1 MRSAPAGAR
10 APGFIPRGAPKMH
23 EQLLKRPGTWVATA
37 QGLLALG
44 VLLPHGWAL
53 AVPAAVLCIGA
64 MNRAPPTAP
73 KGLAWATLSTAAL
86 VLLAVFTVRVA
97 VPNIVSAGNSAN
109 HTLAVSTLRTILW
122 AEDTFARQTGRAGNL
137 VELAGQSSAGHPSAP
152 DLAPSALLRPELAP
166 LEGGISVY
174 SGYAYRI
181 YVAGPGGTGLSD
193 PLAPGLAG
201 SRAFLAYAWP
211 VLPGKS
217 GLRIYCLNE
226 HEDILE
232 ADLSARTPPYAGFER
247 PPAWDACLSPG
258 ARLGDRAVPGTGAD
272 GAPWRL
278 WKGRPTRR
286 SRGASDGAESV
297 EMSPPR
303 GATSAP

>member
-1 MRSAPAGAR
+1 M
-10 APGFIPRGAPKMH
+10 
-23 EQLLKRPGTWVATA
+23 ATA

-53 AVPAAVLCIGA
+53 AVPATVLCIGA
-64 MNRAPPTAP
+64 IYRAAPTAP
-73 KGLAWATLSTAAL
+73 KGLAWATLSTAVL

-97 VPNIVSAGNSAN
+97 VPNIVSAGNAAN

-122 AEDTFARQTGRAGNL
+122 AEDTFTRQTGRAGNL
-137 VELAGQSSAGHPSAP
+137 VELAGQTSAGAG
-152 DLAPSALLRPELAP
+152 DGASALLRPELSP
-166 LEGGISVY
+166 REEGLSVY

-181 YVAGPGGTGLSD
+181 YVAGPDGLGLSD
-193 PLAPGLAG
+193 PRAPGRDA
-201 SRAFLAYAWP
+201 SRAFVAYAWP

-226 HEDILE
+226 YEDILE
-232 ADLSARTPPYAGFER
+232 ADLSARVPPYAGFER
-247 PPAWDACLSPG
+247 PPAWNACLAPG
-258 ARLGDRAVPGTGAD
+258 ARLGDRAVAGTGAD

-286 SRGASDGAESV
+286 SRGAADGTEAV
-297 EMSPPR
+297 EMTPPT
-303 GATSAP
+303 GAISAP